1 MKVFISHKRTDAQTA
16 NNVWSEFKSL
26 GVDAYLDL
34 LDDFTGDGKRL
45 TTHIKQQ
52 LNECSD
58 IIVVMSTSTAKSWWV
73 PFEIGMS
80 AQLDM
85 PTATFLTTPITLP
98 DYLSYWPTLNKTNDI
113 CKYVNVRKGYW
124 YSNTLFESRSQPT
137 GRSTD
142 GFYQKLKSELGH

>member
-1 MKVFISHKRTDAQTA
+1 MRVFISHKGEDGPMAR
-16 NNVWSEFKSL
+16 VVELVFKSL
-26 GVDAYLDL
+26 RVDAYLDL

-45 TTHIKQQ
+45 TNHIKQR
-52 LNECSD
+52 LNECTD
-58 IIVVMSTSTAKSWWV
+58 IIVVMSTLTIKSWWV

-85 PTATFLTTPITLP
+85 PTATFFNASIELP
-98 DYLSYWPTLNKTNDI
+98 DYLAYWPTLNKTNDI